1 MKFWGKSMKI
11 DVKEL
16 DKSQIYKL
24 MTSVIVPR
32 PIAWIS
38 TVSKDGVYNIAPFSY
53 FAGVSS
59 QPPIIMVSIGRKENG
74 EKKDTWQNIEDTG
87 EFVVNIVVKQLA
99 EKMNI
104 TSAPFAPEED
114 EFEKA
119 NLTPKKADIVKAPL
133 IEEAPINIECK
144 KYKIVNIGKMGVIF
158 GEILKFHIRDDILN
172 EKGYVDTTKLEIV
185 GRMGGANYC
194 LITKENTFEM
204 RKPKL

>member
-1 MKFWGKSMKI
+1 MKI
-11 DVKEL
+11 DVKDL
-16 DKSQIYKL
+16 DKSQFYKL

-38 TVSKDGVYNIAPFSY
+38 TVSKDGIYNIAPFSY

-59 QPPIIMVSIGRKENG
+59 QPPILMVSIGRKENG
-74 EKKDTWQNIEDTG
+74 DKKDTWQNIEDTG
-87 EFVVNIVVKQLA
+87 EFVVNIVINQLA

-119 NLTPKKADIVKAPL
+119 GLTPKKADIVQAPL
-133 IEEAPINIECK
+133 IEEAPINIECR
-144 KYKIVNIGKMGVIF
+144 KYEIVNIGKMGVIF